1 MCSVPQGGAE
11 ENDDFLIDTVFPC
24 IMCTR
29 RQITLQAKDSYI
41 KLKKPRSGAIK
52 KKMLDFMINFCT
64 QDQFLTHVV
73 QTEEERSTEENA
85 AGGPVMARPLAR
97 IRNIDITNHICLYK
111 INV

>member
-1 MCSVPQGGAE
+1 
-11 ENDDFLIDTVFPC
+11 
-24 IMCTR
+24 
-29 RQITLQAKDSYI
+29 
-41 KLKKPRSGAIK
+41 
-52 KKMLDFMINFCT
+52 MLDFMINFCT